1 MERLSRPQQFPFFRS
16 GRNDS
21 NPMAKKQSTVSERAT
36 GNVAD
41 LTWENPT
48 IAQTIENWTFGF
60 LTVLTTLRK
69 GIKLKSIVS

>member
-1 MERLSRPQQFPFFRS
+1 
-16 GRNDS
+16 
-21 NPMAKKQSTVSERAT
+21 MAKKQSTVSERAT